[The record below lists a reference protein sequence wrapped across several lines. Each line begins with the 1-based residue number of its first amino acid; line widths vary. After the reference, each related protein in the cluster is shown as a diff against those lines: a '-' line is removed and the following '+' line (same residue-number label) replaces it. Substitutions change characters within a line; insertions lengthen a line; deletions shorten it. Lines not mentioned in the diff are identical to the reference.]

1 MFKISLY
8 LKHVE
13 RKKIE
18 KKREIG
24 LFYQVLE
31 ERNEDE
37 SSDRFLSFS
46 NFCLLVLEAVSQ
58 FRAAIVLTTRLYIQD
73 ISIQMPPPCTTSA
86 LSRLPSRPEFVLTA
100 HSAHPSRNMQPAN
113 VFHSLLFIPFSPPL
127 PRLHFASSSDP
138 PSFFFSLQRDAV
150 TTNVT
155 SAILYRVQLKY
166 SSDKKFITHIVL

>member
-73 ISIQMPPPCTTSA
+73 ISI
-86 LSRLPSRPEFVLTA
+86 
-100 HSAHPSRNMQPAN
+100 
-113 VFHSLLFIPFSPPL
+113 
-127 PRLHFASSSDP
+127 
-138 PSFFFSLQRDAV
+138 
-150 TTNVT
+150 
-155 SAILYRVQLKY
+155 
-166 SSDKKFITHIVL
+166 